1 MVSGRF
7 VSPLRSACPCSL
19 CVLSVPF
26 SSTPLPPSSPPCL
39 PFSEGLVQS
48 ERKGDLPRALR
59 MSWERGLAARACR
72 HYGNRSLA
80 AGPPGC

>member
-1 MVSGRF
+1 MVSGKF
-7 VSPLRSACPCSL
+7 VSPLPSACPHFL
-19 CVLSVPF
+19 CVLSHPLLP
-26 SSTPLPPSSPPCL
+26 TPLPPPPPCL

-72 HYGNRSLA
+72 HYGNS
-80 AGPPGC
+80 P